1 MLFLFQVFLLLPFLF
16 FPAVV
21 INLIYLA
28 PQWWYQH
35 RFSFR
40 KLAFAKDSPIGIL
53 LSRKMLGNLSSRNHR
68 RSGSAT
74 VHDSDFNLQP
84 SCWWYTSLLHSLEFC
99 ATKLGGSLQSF
110 GCVGHRI
117 LIIPFMLV
125 LSSWLINCYWIGRV
139 KEDPFSWASVL
150 GKDTKKN
157 LRSYPWENQVYWR
170 KKLKNTSRDRW
181 AKPREALVP
190 EWWGTMFS
198 RESFY
203 IDI

>member
-16 FPAVV
+16 FPAGV

-74 VHDSDFNLQP
+74 VHHADFNLQP

-110 GCVGHRI
+110 GCVGCRI

-125 LSSWLINCYWIGRV
+125 LSSDSFIVIGEGESKRTLPHGPQFLV
-139 KEDPFSWASVL
+139 KTQRRIWGL
-150 GKDTKKN
+150 THGKTKFIEERN
-157 LRSYPWENQVYWR
+157 
-170 KKLKNTSRDRW
+170 
-181 AKPREALVP
+181 
-190 EWWGTMFS
+190 
-198 RESFY
+198 
-203 IDI
+203 